1 MQVRVLNHIAVTV
14 SNTQRSLDFYV
25 GMLGLEQVEQH
36 QLPMSSIDAVFG
48 LTGASGTSTRLQVPG
63 QPAILIDL
71 MELSG
76 AEEGTSV
83 QPLGSMGSTHMAFTV
98 DNLDEVVTELKAKGV
113 SFISDPV
120 TFHLTE
126 GSVTVVFMR
135 DPDGNYVELEEVHA

>member
-14 SNTQRSLDFYV
+14 SSTQRSLDFYV
-25 GMLGLEQVEQH
+25 GMLGLKQVEQH

-83 QPLGSMGSTHMAFTV
+83 QPLGSIGSTHMAFTV
-98 DNLDEVVTELKAKGV
+98 DNLDEVVTELKANGV

>member
-48 LTGASGTSTRLQVPG
+48 LTRASGTSTRLQVPG

-83 QPLGSMGSTHMAFTV
+83 QPLGSIGSTHMAFTV